1 MDFDMSAEKTLMNF
15 IQQAKSQIYEIDV
28 LNVKSVMVAFQ
39 LGKLLSYQ

>member
-1 MDFDMSAEKTLMNF
+1 MSAEKTLMNF